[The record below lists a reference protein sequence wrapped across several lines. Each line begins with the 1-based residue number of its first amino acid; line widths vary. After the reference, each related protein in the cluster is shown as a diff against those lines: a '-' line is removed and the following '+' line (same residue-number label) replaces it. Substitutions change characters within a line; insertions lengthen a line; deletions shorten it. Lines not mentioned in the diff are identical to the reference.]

1 MDIPIREHTL
11 EAIEDRLN
19 SMNTALNK
27 INYLES
33 ALTTP
38 GFSFELKRFLWG
50 RLSELYIERKM
61 FERAA
66 KAMSNKAAVDVEP
79 KERINSYIDAAEY
92 YSKAGKV
99 RDADEMFSRAIR
111 DANPEAKT
119 MIKLARKNIYLTI
132 ASELDRRGRK
142 ASAVKFYEKLI
153 KMNLEDIEKQDV
165 KAKLIATYNA
175 IGMFREARLLT
186 NFSGEKFRQ

>member
-1 MDIPIREHTL
+1 MGIPIREHTL

-38 GFSFELKRFLWG
+38 GFSFELKRFLFG
-50 RLSELYIERKM
+50 MLANLYEERKM

-66 KAMSNKAAVDVEP
+66 KSMSDKANVEVGDR
-79 KERINSYIDAAEY
+79 ERIDSYVNAAEL
-92 YSKAGKV
+92 YSKAGKI

-111 DANPEAKT
+111 NTTPEGNAKV
-119 MIKLARKNIYLTI
+119 KLARKNIYFAI
-132 ASELDRRGRK
+132 ANELERRGRK
-142 ASAVKFYEKLI
+142 ASAIKFYEKLI
-153 KMNLEDIEKQDV
+153 KMNLEDIDKKDV
-165 KAKLIATYNA
+165 KEKLISTYNCL
-175 IGMFREARLLT
+175 GMFREAKLL
-186 NFSGEKFRQ
+186 SEQK